1 MLAKFVKWISISLLV
16 LAVLWPS
23 PAGYRI
29 LLAAFVVCAG
39 ALLAAQTSRAGNY
52 FWKAAHTK
60 ASGEVKYEN

>member
-1 MLAKFVKWISISLLV
+1 MLAKFMKWISISLLV

-39 ALLAAQTSRAGNY
+39 ALLAAQTSRAGKY
-52 FWKAAHTK
+52 FWEAGHTK
-60 ASGEVKYEN
+60 VSREVKYEN